1 MQRLRWLFSCS
12 TAAVALLAY
21 GCNRESN
28 APPPPMPAA
37 AEMREPA
44 PAAAVPATATDSG
57 KADSSGASDPR
68 TPLASDVPLYGQAQ
82 PISSMSSPERGTIVN
97 LRSDDAPE
105 RVSAWYGT
113 ELPARGW
120 QLEKQSGA
128 AGTHLIT
135 ARKSRRKA
143 TVLITGGAQGTQ
155 ILITVLEDR

>member
-1 MQRLRWLFSCS
+1 MQRTRRLISCS
-12 TAAVALLAY
+12 TVAVALLAA

-28 APPPPMPAA
+28 APPPAMPAA
-37 AEMREPA
+37 AELHTPA
-44 PAAAVPATATDSG
+44 PAAAVPAPVTESG
-57 KADSSGASDPR
+57 KSDYSGASESA
-68 TPLASDVPLYGQAQ
+68 TPLASDVPLYGQAL

-120 QLEKQSGA
+120 EMEKQSGA
-128 AGTHLIT
+128 AGTYLVT
-135 ARKSRRKA
+135 ARKGGRKA